1 MDSLI
6 PIHSPHPLPSSDVRR
21 QPPCCRV
28 DLSKRVYQTLS
39 NHARNA
45 AHQNV
50 RCFSFAATPRKS
62 GAEAFRKSSAEA
74 LRREAA
80 AGSAKPRFY
89 SLFWRANCGRRPRQ
103 RDRRGGIPK
112 GAQPSLASLCLLSAG
127 QKVGAR
133 RGLSASKGKS
143 KNLKEE
149 GKEGKKPSS
158 LRQKNQCL
166 RPAECPAGV
175 SASKGESEI
184 FKERE
189 RG

>member
-6 PIHSPHPLPSSDVRR
+6 PIHSPHPLPSNDVRR

-133 RGLSASKGKS
+133 RGLSASKGKI
-143 KNLKEE
+143 KNLRKD
-149 GKEGKKPSS
+149 
-158 LRQKNQCL
+158 
-166 RPAECPAGV
+166 
-175 SASKGESEI
+175 KGDNKSPPI
-184 FKERE
+184 MRE
-189 RG
+189 RAWDNVRQGLRATPSQI

>member
-6 PIHSPHPLPSSDVRR
+6 PIHSPHPLPSNDVRR

-50 RCFSFAATPRKS
+50 RCFSFAGEAFRKS

-74 LRREAA
+74 LRRAAA

-103 RDRRGGIPK
+103 RDRSRGNPK
-112 GAQPSLASLCLLSAG
+112 GGAALFGQSLPTFCWPES
-127 QKVGAR
+127 
-133 RGLSASKGKS
+133 RGPA
-143 KNLKEE
+143 
-149 GKEGKKPSS
+149 
-158 LRQKNQCL
+158 
-166 RPAECPAGV
+166 RPAKCPEGV
-175 SASKGESEI
+175 SASKGKLE
-184 FKERE
+184 F
-189 RG
+189 